1 MKQKDAYTYLME
13 HGIKP
18 SPQRMAVMEYLM
30 ANPVHP
36 TVETIHAAL
45 VGRMP
50 TLSKTTVYNTLKL
63 FVESGAAL
71 ILTINEKM
79 ANFDADVAPHA
90 HFLCTECGEIY
101 DIAEDE
107 DLVKQATALPE
118 QFYVDTT
125 SVYMRGICPKCLS
138 KNNK

>member
-1 MKQKDAYTYLME
+1 MLKDAHTYLME

-30 ANPVHP
+30 ANPIHP

-71 ILTINEKM
+71 LLTINEKN
-79 ANFDADVAPHA
+79 ANFDADVEPHA
-90 HFLCTECGEIY
+90 HFLCSECGEIY
-101 DIAEDE
+101 DIAENE
-107 DLVKQATALPE
+107 ELVRQATALPE
-118 QFYVDTT
+118 NFQVDTT
-125 SVYMRGICPKCLS
+125 SLYLRGICPKCLQ
-138 KNNK
+138 KKQK